1 MRSFEVSIMD
11 TAEETLDLQGV
22 ATLFKAEPETVA
34 QYARAGELPGT
45 KMGKS
50 WVFLREDVLEFLRKR
65 IAVETEERLEKRN
78 ATLAGSRVDALLVE
92 RKRQSRRTNL
102 PG

>member
-1 MRSFEVSIMD
+1 MD

-22 ATLFKAEPETVA
+22 AALLKAEPETVA
-34 QYARAGELPGT
+34 LYARAGELPGT

-65 IAVETEERLEKRN
+65 IAVETEERLGKRN
-78 ATLAGSRVDALLVE
+78 ATLAASRVDALLVE

-102 PG
+102 PVLPNAGST

>member
-1 MRSFEVSIMD
+1 MD
-11 TAEETLDLQGV
+11 AAEETLDLQGV

-50 WVFLREDVLEFLRKR
+50 WIFLREDALTFLRKK
-65 IAVETEERLEKRN
+65 ITLETEERIAKRN
-78 ATLAGSRVDALLVE
+78 AMLAEPPVGALLVE
-92 RKRQSRRTNL
+92 RKRQSRRTSL
-102 PG
+102 PVLPDASST